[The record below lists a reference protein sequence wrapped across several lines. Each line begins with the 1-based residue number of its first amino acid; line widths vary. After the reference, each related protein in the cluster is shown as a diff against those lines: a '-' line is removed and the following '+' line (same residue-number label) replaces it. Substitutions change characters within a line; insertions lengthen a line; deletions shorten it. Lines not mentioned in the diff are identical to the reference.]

1 MLAAWTAADTENA
14 QEEAAAQEQMHETAF
29 SNAFAQQ
36 THTTEHDFDETQAE
50 LARLLSE
57 ANPDFYFAAPVEA
70 DDDYSNLFNAATEFG
85 QYEEYAAAAVTP
97 SSNKSIFTPQ
107 QKKRKAIVQEDVIID
122 EEPAKKR
129 RLEERGLSALISKVK
144 GEKDQEGRTI
154 ALPPVPEFWSYELE
168 PMQDVREKQKVM
180 KELAVVEGGDP
191 CASFSRPDAVT
202 YYSIGNIREKQAL
215 KQTSKRRAIE
225 SSI

>member
-36 THTTEHDFDETQAE
+36 THTSEHDFDETQAE

-57 ANPDFYFAAPVEA
+57 ANPDFDFAAPVEA

-85 QYEEYAAAAVTP
+85 QYEEYAAAAP
-97 SSNKSIFTPQ
+97 NKSIFTPQ

-144 GEKDQEGRTI
+144 GERDQEGRII

-191 CASFSRPDAVT
+191 CAFILTPWCCHLLNNVVQQGIYTKDRP
-202 YYSIGNIREKQAL
+202 
-215 KQTSKRRAIE
+215 
-225 SSI
+225 